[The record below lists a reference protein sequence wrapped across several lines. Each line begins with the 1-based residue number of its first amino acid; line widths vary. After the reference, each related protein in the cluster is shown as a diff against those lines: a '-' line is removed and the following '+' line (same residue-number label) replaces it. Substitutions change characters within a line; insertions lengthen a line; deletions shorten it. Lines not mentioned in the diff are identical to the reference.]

1 MENHNALLSG
11 IENSRLWAYF
21 HKDWLLQIRSLIRP
35 QLPPEFFVF
44 VESETILVSPDTD
57 PPAHAHQ
64 PDLSVARP
72 ESPRQEPCG
81 YAAAEATASVIEVE
95 EPCEAFTKY
104 SLLIRRASENL
115 VIAALEILSPS
126 NKGVGNRLD
135 MDKHLRK
142 RSSFLESGVNLL
154 EVDALL
160 DGERLT
166 PPALSDLVRF
176 GRIAWSAFHHAGSRR
191 LRGWGWGQADPLP
204 VIPWMVEE
212 ELRVLVDLPT
222 AVGQACQFNQWES
235 LVGF

>member
-44 VESETILVSPDTD
+44 VESETILISPETD
-57 PPAHAHQ
+57 QPTHVHL

-72 ESPRQEPCG
+72 DSPGREAVGC
-81 YAAAEATASVIEVE
+81 AAAEATASVIEVE
-95 EPCEAFTKY
+95 ESCEVFTKY
-104 SLLIRRASENL
+104 SLLIRRAPENL

-135 MDKHLRK
+135 LDKHLRK

-160 DGERLT
+160 EGERLT
-166 PPALSDLVRF
+166 PLALRDLERF
-176 GRIAWSAFHHAGSRR
+176 DRIAWSAFHHAGRR
-191 LRGWGWGQADPLP
+191 QLRGWGWDQPDLLP
-204 VIPWMVEE
+204 VIPWTVEE
-212 ELRVLVDLPT
+212 GLRVLVDLPT
-222 AVGQACQFNQWES
+222 AVAQACQFNRWES
-235 LVGF
+235 LVGS